1 MERDNKVRDLIFNY
15 LDMLF
20 SRIEYVTEPSGS
32 MIGMVGGEILFWI
45 FPQPTCDYFQ
55 LKRIQNNLKYV

>member
-32 MIGMVGGEILFWI
+32 MIGMVGGEILFG
-45 FPQPTCDYFQ
+45 YFSNRHAITFNS
-55 LKRIQNNLKYV
+55 K

>member
-32 MIGMVGGEILFWI
+32 MIGMVGGEILFGY
-45 FPQPTCDYFQ
+45 FPNRHAITFNS
-55 LKRIQNNLKYV
+55 KEFRTI